1 MLPGAPGRARALAR
15 GLTSPISSVR
25 PTVPGRCSLRGGAA
39 CRHDRIDVGDGRRR
53 YEGRRDGGDGRA
65 HATHLVAALT
75 IETMSGENEIHR
87 HSQSFIDVDRGQN
100 RPPLVEDQAPAR
112 RRARPLQPLE
122 RRSWDP
128 RFCVAPPQ
136 REFRLRLASSSK
148 PASTPAAGRIVVTST
163 SRSPGE
169 LRSDPPPAI
178 DHAWPQHAATCFP
191 TAARTLTSVVKLH
204 PIKSPKGT
212 PKGRLPLL

>member
-136 REFRLRLASSSK
+136 REFRLRLAAPRNRPQLPPPVESWSLQPHALLVSCG
-148 PASTPAAGRIVVTST
+148 PIPR
-163 SRSPGE
+163 
-169 LRSDPPPAI
+169 LRSTMPGRNTPPPAS
-178 DHAWPQHAATCFP
+178 PQP
-191 TAARTLTSVVKLH
+191 PEL
-204 PIKSPKGT
+204 
-212 PKGRLPLL
+212 

>member
-112 RRARPLQPLE
+112 RRARV
-122 RRSWDP
+122 STT
-128 RFCVAPPQ
+128 AG
-136 REFRLRLASSSK
+136 SSSK